1 MKLKLLS
8 CILLTLLICVCTDSE
23 VISKDVTITST
34 GYGWTPQ
41 EEISIN
47 SQKQTAFVTSF
58 VDGLVRLVKHIH
70 GTKLATITKENG
82 NNKRKIIAATSQGR
96 IGGFTISEQGII
108 NNYELITNMVNCEF
122 GDETIIIKL
131 GKLIF
136 PIIDSVSIPNWQEMP
151 DMISGVKVDEVNWEV
166 GNNNRLLCK
175 TRVAYQYDPS
185 RIVKTG
191 NTRPK
196 NLNSYV
202 YQKDGSGHYVFK
214 RVKGEGTSYGG
225 GGDTPNEIREK
236 ALKQALR
243 NAVEKT
249 NGVYIESLSQV
260 KNGKLTKNE
269 IMAKTLGIAKV
280 VDKEYSAKFN
290 TAGNYEVTCTV
301 ISKVPIMLLGQD

>member
-1 MKLKLLS
+1 M
-8 CILLTLLICVCTDSE
+8 LTLLICVCPVSE

-34 GYGWTPQ
+34 GCGWTPQ

-58 VDGLVRLVKHIH
+58 VDGLVGLVEYIH
-70 GTKLATITKENG
+70 GTKVDVINQKENG
-82 NNKRKIIAATSQGR
+82 NNKRKIIAGTSQGR
-96 IGGFTISEQGII
+96 IGDFTISKQTIV
-108 NNYELITNMVNCEF
+108 NNYELTADMVNCEF
-122 GDETIIIKL
+122 GGKTIIIKH

-136 PIIDSVSIPNWQEMP
+136 PSIDLVSIPNWQEMP
-151 DMISGVKVDEVNWEV
+151 DMISGVRVDKVNWEV

-175 TRVAYQYDPS
+175 TKVAYQYDPS

-196 NLNSYV
+196 NLNSFV
-202 YQKDGSGHYVFK
+202 YQKDGSGHYVFQ

-280 VDKEYSAKFN
+280 VDKQYSARFN

-301 ISKVPIMLLGQD
+301 IAKVPIMLLAPD